1 MVSML
6 GPNEQLFFTTH
17 NANILELGFPFHS
30 FNFMKKTN
38 EAGKQ
43 KIQVYCATEV
53 ENRNNVSPKTIIDN
67 DMLGTAPNVNKIF
80 EIGEVN
86 S

>member
-6 GPNEQLFFTTH
+6 GPNEQIFFTTH
-17 NANILELGFPFHS
+17 NSNILDLGFPFHS
-30 FNFMKKTN
+30 FNFMKKVKDG
-38 EAGKQ
+38 EKQ
-43 KIQVYCATEV
+43 KIEVSCATEV
-53 ENRNNVSPKTIIDN
+53 ENRNNVSPKTIVDN

-86 S
+86 D